1 MNLNVLA
8 NNVRRI
14 RTAQRLSQP
23 VLAGKAGLS
32 VPAIKNLENARN
44 EPRVS
49 TVQAIARALDVRL
62 QDLFAPARELK
73 TVRFRSSR
81 RMQYRENILAEMA
94 RWLDDFVWLENAL
107 DMHLPFALAEV
118 RRRCNRRNI
127 VKAASLCR
135 EELGLRSTEPIHDI
149 CGLLESAGVK
159 VLPYPMASD
168 GFFGL
173 SIGEEDGGPAVAV
186 NVWERISVER
196 RIFSAAHELGHLML
210 HPGAYDVSKTEESKK
225 EEEEANLFAGHFLMP
240 DEGFQREWKDAAGLD
255 AVDRVFKV
263 KRIFHVSY
271 KTVLSRLIE
280 QGAAD
285 KSVWARFNV
294 AYQRRFKR
302 KLSFKEEPMGIDPA
316 EPYGL
321 QPFDFCEDRFSRL
334 VRKAIESERISTS
347 RGAEMLRI
355 PVEEMQ
361 ERLAGWEALR

>member
-1 MNLNVLA
+1 MNLNLLA
-8 NNVRRI
+8 SNVRRI
-14 RTAQRLSQP
+14 RTAQQLSQP
-23 VLAGKAGLS
+23 VLANKAGLS
-32 VPAIKNLENARN
+32 VPAIKNLESGRN

-62 QDLFAPARELK
+62 QDLFAPVRELK

-94 RWLDDFVWLENAL
+94 RWLDDFVWLEDAL
-107 DMHLPFALAEV
+107 DVRLPFALAALRTRCS
-118 RRRCNRRNI
+118 RRSVVN
-127 VKAASLCR
+127 AATLCR
-135 EELGLRSTEPIHDI
+135 EELGLRPTEPIHDI

-159 VLPYPMASD
+159 VLPLAKASD

-173 SIGEEDGGPAVAV
+173 SIGDEDGGPAIAV

-210 HPGAYDVSKTEESKK
+210 HPGAYDVSESEENKK
-225 EEEEANLFAGHFLMP
+225 EEDEANLFAGHFLMP

-255 AVDRVFKV
+255 VVDRVFKV

-280 QGAAD
+280 QGVAD
-285 KSVWARFNV
+285 ASVWPRFNV
-294 AYQRRFKR
+294 AYLRRFRR
-302 KLSFKEEPMGIDPA
+302 KLPFKEEPMGIDPA
-316 EPYGL
+316 EPCGL
-321 QPFDFCEDRFSRL
+321 QPSDFCEDRFSRL
-334 VRKAIESERISTS
+334 VREAIEREKISAS

-355 PVEEMQ
+355 TVEEMQ